1 MAWGGGGMGGG
12 GAIGGGAIG
21 GGGMFGAPQPGGHP
35 SSPGAGLPFAGI
47 PSELAERVEKLVAN
61 EPEVPEPEI
70 EFSHVMP
77 RQEPLNMRR
86 LVAPYWRPVL
96 FICGLVIVE
105 TVSLQTGPKLTQIGI
120 DRGIARGHFGV
131 VVAAALAFAG
141 AVVLTGLS
149 TGWRVAWTGRI
160 SSRIMSDLR
169 VRVFSHL
176 QRLSLDFYTDEKA
189 GVIMTRMTS
198 DIEALQ
204 QLFQDGLVQFAIQG
218 LTMLV
223 VAAVLLSMN
232 LRLAL
237 ITLLL
242 VVPVLAG
249 LSLWFRAASERGYN
263 RVRDGIANVLSDLS
277 ESLSG
282 MRIIHATNRQL
293 QNTIHHR
300 NVVGEYQDANNYTA
314 HISAVYG
321 PGTEFIGAVGQ
332 AILLFIGGRMVLH
345 HQLTIGALTAF
356 ILYLNSFFA
365 PIQTLVQL
373 YNTYQQGQAAVVKLR
388 ELLQTT
394 PSVPESLDAFELP
407 PIEGEVRLTD
417 VAFGYDP
424 SQPVLSDVNLTI
436 AAGETFSLVG
446 PTGAGKSTIAKLV
459 ARFYDPTE
467 GRVLVDGY
475 DLRHVT
481 IESLRRQLGVVPQ
494 EPYLFSGTMRDNIA
508 FARPDATDSEVMEAV
523 HRVGL
528 TELIDRLPEGMDTI
542 VHERGSSL
550 ASGERQ
556 LLALARAFLAGPR
569 VLILDEATSNL
580 DLRSETK
587 VEAALDVVLRGR
599 TAIIIAHRLSTAM
612 RADRIAVVDEGRIIE
627 VGSHDELL
635 AHGGRYAEMYATW
648 ISHLMSEWDGEG
660 DGHGPHGPPLT
671 R

>member
-424 SQPVLSDVNLTI
+424 SQPVLSDINLTI

>member
-77 RQEPLNMRR
+77 LQEPLNMRR
-86 LVAPYWRPVL
+86 LVAPYLRPVL

-120 DRGIARGHFGV
+120 DRGIARGNFGV
-131 VVAAALAFAG
+131 VVVAALAFAG

-394 PSVPESLDAFELP
+394 PSVPESRDAFELP
-407 PIEGEVRLTD
+407 PIEGEVRLQD

-424 SQPVLSDVNLTI
+424 SQPVLSDINLTI

-528 TELIDRLPEGMDTI
+528 TELIERLPDGMDTI

-556 LLALARAFLAGPR
+556 LLVLA
-569 VLILDEATSNL
+569 
-580 DLRSETK
+580 
-587 VEAALDVVLRGR
+587 
-599 TAIIIAHRLSTAM
+599 
-612 RADRIAVVDEGRIIE
+612 
-627 VGSHDELL
+627 
-635 AHGGRYAEMYATW
+635 
-648 ISHLMSEWDGEG
+648 
-660 DGHGPHGPPLT
+660 
-671 R
+671 